1 VQVDDGPNITYTMLC
16 RRLIAIYIRSFGL
29 ARRRMQG
36 CHGSKASQR
45 AIQPVAF
52 REVLFA
58 SGALAAS
65 RSLKRGECDGG
76 PLRNGVL
83 LVLISSTPRRSRTY
97 ELWRVAVVC
106 IDGRMDS

>member
-1 VQVDDGPNITYTMLC
+1 MVYPTITYTMLC

-45 AIQPVAF
+45 AIQLVAL

-58 SGALAAS
+58 VGALAA
-65 RSLKRGECDGG
+65 LKLGSK
-76 PLRNGVL
+76 
-83 LVLISSTPRRSRTY
+83 ISKIVIVQVVRARR
-97 ELWRVAVVC
+97 L
-106 IDGRMDS
+106 